1 MTTNQANQD
10 NKELEALK
18 DAKIKSERDR
28 ERKRERDRQRE
39 ERDRQ

>member
-28 ERKRERDRQRE
+28 ERKRERDR
-39 ERDRQ
+39 